1 MPSDHMTPTERT
13 RAAGRMIVDA
23 RMEMGISQ
31 KALARR
37 ARVGRSILSRYEC
50 GQISDKSSRDDFE
63 RVAHAI
69 ARATNYD
76 ALMLLAGFA
85 PPDALEAY
93 ERREE
98 FASADPD
105 LIAALRAAQAAKMPK
120 ARLFDLMMHAAC
132 VPA

>member
-1 MPSDHMTPTERT
+1 METTERT
-13 RAAGRMIVDA
+13 RAAGRMIVKA
-23 RMEMGISQ
+23 RREMGLRQ
-31 KALARR
+31 KDLARI
-37 ARVGRSILSRYEC
+37 ARVNPGTLTRYEFN
-50 GQISDKSSRDDFE
+50 GDIPEGSTRTFS
-63 RVAHAI
+63 RVARAI
-69 ARATNYD
+69 ADHVDYD
-76 ALMLLAGFA
+76 RLLLLAGFA

-93 ERREE
+93 ERRDE